1 MKAIINALIYEHQ
14 AFVKERVIIFEDN
27 IERIIS
33 NTEFEANK
41 ETRQIEVI
49 DGNGKK
55 VIPGFIDIHIHGACG
70 CDVMDGDL
78 ESIQKIAEGVVTTGT
93 TAFLATT
100 MTMSQE
106 RIDTALQTTRDFMKL
121 QSEKYVNA
129 EAAGAQIV
137 GVHLEGPFI
146 NPIFKGA
153 QSESHIQKPTNS
165 WILPN
170 MDIVKMITYA
180 PEMDPDFEFAKAL
193 RGTDIVLSIGHSG
206 GDFEMA
212 LKAYDEGVRHVTH
225 CFNAMTGL
233 HHRKPGI
240 IGAILTKPFT
250 MDIISD
256 GIHVHPGFIGAF
268 IKQKGID
275 QTILITD
282 AMRAALMPEGE
293 YDLGGQK
300 VFVKD
305 NSCKLED
312 GTLAG
317 SVLTTGQALKNMVR
331 FSDIPLERI
340 IDMLT
345 INPAKLLKLE
355 SVMGTLEEGKLANIV
370 LLDESNN
377 INSVYVKGICHFGG
391 K

>member
-1 MKAIINALIYEHQ
+1 MKAIVNALIYEQ
-14 AFVKERVIIFEDN
+14 QSFIDNSVILFDKTIQKILSRSEYDVLKQ
-27 IERIIS
+27 
-33 NTEFEANK
+33 TH
-41 ETRQIEVI
+41 QIEEI
-49 DGNGKK
+49 DGKGKS

-70 CDVMDGDL
+70 CDVMDGNY
-78 ESIQKIAEGVVTTGT
+78 ESIKKIADGVVRTGT

-106 RIDTALQTTRDFMKL
+106 RIDTALATTRDFIK
-121 QSEKYVNA
+121 QQTEKHDNNQ
-129 EAAGAQIV
+129 AAGAQIL

-153 QSESHIQKPTNS
+153 QSESHIQKPTDS
-165 WILPN
+165 WIRPN

-180 PEMDPDFEFAKAL
+180 PEMDHNFEFAKAL
-193 RGTDIVLSIGHSG
+193 SGTDIVLSIGHSG
-206 GDFEMA
+206 GDFELA
-212 LKAYDEGVRHVTH
+212 LNAYDEGVRHVTH

-240 IGAILTKPFT
+240 VGAILTKPFT

-268 IKQKGID
+268 IKQKGVD

-305 NSCKLED
+305 NSCRLED

-317 SVLTTGQALKNMVR
+317 SVLTTGQALKNMVE
-331 FSDIPLERI
+331 FSDLPLASI

-345 INPAKLLKLE
+345 INPAKLLKIDHSMGSLE
-355 SVMGTLEEGKLANIV
+355 VGKLSNMV
-370 LLDESNN
+370 LLDEANN
-377 INSVYVKGICHFGG
+377 ISSVYIKGICHYGG

>member
-1 MKAIINALIYEHQ
+1 MKAIINATIYEHQ
-14 AFVKERVIIFEDN
+14 AFVKDRVIIFEDN

-33 NTEFEANK
+33 NSEFDAIK
-41 ETRQIEVI
+41 ETQQIEVI
-49 DGNGKK
+49 DGKGKK

-121 QSEKYVNA
+121 QSEKYNNA

-153 QSESHIQKPTNS
+153 QSESHIQKPTDS

-180 PEMDPDFEFAKAL
+180 PEMDPNFEFAKAL
-193 RGTDIVLSIGHSG
+193 RDTDIVLSIGHSG

-212 LKAYDEGVRHVTH
+212 LNAYDEGVRHVTH

-240 IGAILTKPFT
+240 VGAILTKPFT

-268 IKQKGID
+268 IEQKGID

-305 NSCKLED
+305 NSCRLED

-317 SVLTTGQALKNMVR
+317 SVLTTGQALKNMVG
-331 FSDIPLERI
+331 FSDLPLENI

-355 SVMGTLEEGKLANIV
+355 NSMGTLEEGKLANIV

>member
-1 MKAIINALIYEHQ
+1 
-14 AFVKERVIIFEDN
+14 
-27 IERIIS
+27 
-33 NTEFEANK
+33 
-41 ETRQIEVI
+41 
-49 DGNGKK
+49 
-55 VIPGFIDIHIHGACG
+55 
-70 CDVMDGDL
+70 
-78 ESIQKIAEGVVTTGT
+78 
-93 TAFLATT
+93 
-100 MTMSQE
+100 
-106 RIDTALQTTRDFMKL
+106 
-121 QSEKYVNA
+121 
-129 EAAGAQIV
+129 
-137 GVHLEGPFI
+137 
-146 NPIFKGA
+146 
-153 QSESHIQKPTNS
+153 
-165 WILPN
+165 
-170 MDIVKMITYA
+170 
-180 PEMDPDFEFAKAL
+180 
-193 RGTDIVLSIGHSG
+193 
-206 GDFEMA
+206 
-212 LKAYDEGVRHVTH
+212 
-225 CFNAMTGL
+225 
-233 HHRKPGI
+233 
-240 IGAILTKPFT
+240 